1 LPRLF
6 IALSIAHIHR
16 VERRLI
22 MNLVRRGTTPL
33 SAYRPGTVEDGF
45 GRLVESMFEDFFA
58 PMVVG
63 GSRRLDD
70 GASVPRLDM
79 SETEQAYEVQADMP
93 GVAREDLKVAID
105 HQRVTIEGECR
116 KANERREGENVVYS
130 ERSARKFVRSF
141 TLPSEVDDAAAQAK
155 LENGVLHLTLPKK
168 QGGTV
173 RRIDIQ

>member
-1 LPRLF
+1 
-6 IALSIAHIHR
+6 
-16 VERRLI
+16 

-58 PMVVG
+58 PMALNAG
-63 GSRRLDD
+63 RRLDE
-70 GASVPRLDM
+70 GTGVPRLDLV
-79 SETEQAYEVQADMP
+79 ETDQAYELQAEMP
-93 GVAREDLKVAID
+93 GVEKEDLKVAID
-105 HQRVTIEGECR
+105 RQRVTIEGECR

-130 ERSARKFVRSF
+130 ERSARKFIRSF

-168 QGGTV
+168 QGSTV

>member
-1 LPRLF
+1 
-6 IALSIAHIHR
+6 
-16 VERRLI
+16 
-22 MNLVRRGTTPL
+22 MNLVRRGTAPL
-33 SAYRPGTVEDGF
+33 STYRPGTVEDGF

-58 PMVVG
+58 PMALNAG
-63 GSRRLDD
+63 RRLDE
-70 GASVPRLDM
+70 GTGVPRLDLV
-79 SETEQAYEVQADMP
+79 ETDQAYELQAEMP
-93 GVAREDLKVAID
+93 GVEKDDVKVAID
-105 HQRVTIEGECR
+105 RQRVTIEGECR

-130 ERSARKFVRSF
+130 ERSARRFMRSF

>member
-1 LPRLF
+1 
-6 IALSIAHIHR
+6 
-16 VERRLI
+16 
-22 MNLVRRGTTPL
+22 MNLVRRGATPL

-45 GRLVESMFEDFFA
+45 GRLVESMFEDFFTPLA
-58 PMVVG
+58 LG

-70 GASVPRLDM
+70 GASMPRLDM

-93 GVAREDLKVAID
+93 GVAKEDLKVAIDRVALD

-130 ERSARKFVRSF
+130 ERSARNAVRKFMRSF